1 MLDDNLRVL
10 GRRISEL
17 ELELTDVQEKLAVA
31 EKSKRDMEERLSG
44 VHEQQSRLRLAV
56 EEEMRD
62 ELETKERDSR
72 KLREQIQNLEHR
84 QRSEIESMKLA
95 KQQELEM
102 IEAKIKQAL
111 SKKNEDIGTLN
122 EEVRLRDMQIE
133 KLKLMLDKQ
142 RREILT
148 K

>member
-1 MLDDNLRVL
+1 MRQA
-10 GRRISEL
+10 I
-17 ELELTDVQEKLAVA
+17 
-31 EKSKRDMEERLSG
+31 
-44 VHEQQSRLRLAV
+44 

-62 ELETKERDSR
+62 ELETKEREAR
-72 KLREQIQNLEHR
+72 KLREHIQTLEHKHK
-84 QRSEIESMKLA
+84 SEVESMKLA

-111 SKKNEDIGTLN
+111 SKKNEDISTLN

-142 RREILT
+142 RREILAA

>member
-1 MLDDNLRVL
+1 
-10 GRRISEL
+10 
-17 ELELTDVQEKLAVA
+17 
-31 EKSKRDMEERLSG
+31 
-44 VHEQQSRLRLAV
+44 
-56 EEEMRD
+56 MRD
-62 ELETKERDSR
+62 ELETKERNSR
-72 KLREQIQNLEHR
+72 KLREQIQNLEHKH
-84 QRSEIESMKLA
+84 RSEIESMKLA

-111 SKKNEDIGTLN
+111 SKKNEDIGSLN